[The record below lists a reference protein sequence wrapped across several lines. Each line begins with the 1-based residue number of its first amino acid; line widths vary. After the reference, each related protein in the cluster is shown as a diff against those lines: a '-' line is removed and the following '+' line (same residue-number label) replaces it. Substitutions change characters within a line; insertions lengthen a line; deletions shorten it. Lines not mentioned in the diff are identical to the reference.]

1 MPHRS
6 WSMFLI
12 LFGSARAS
20 LPLPHGLEW
29 RRIDDRQVG
38 TTVRSLLH
46 SSYVATPEED
56 LRLDYSASA
65 LQWMLC
71 APGAIDE
78 LRVAIAEPD
87 DFSIVAFV
95 CCAMR
100 IRARRRREAKCGGGP
115 LLCVRHDWRG
125 KGLTR
130 LLLAELRRRA
140 AEKGIATAIY
150 TAAEPRHRDRFA
162 VLTTCSL
169 HRPLRPLDLLRC
181 GFWQPPDE
189 RTCPHR
195 HGVGAPYC
203 AQLYRKLGG
212 FPHLRHCSMKLAAAT
227 VGHALS
233 QRGVSERCAR
243 EMRHGAA
250 GCSWRVQP
258 ISLFLRRFLPSS
270 SATASLAGARI
281 RLFYVHLGVV
291 AARRVARR
299 AARRVA
305 RAACRWMDCMDGSRS
320 L

>member
-1 MPHRS
+1 MPPRRALQPPSTPPPSLATVISSLCSPHAPSTAR
-6 WSMFLI
+6 
-12 LFGSARAS
+12 SARS
-20 LPLPHGLEW
+20 
-29 RRIDDRQVG
+29 
-38 TTVRSLLH
+38 T
-46 SSYVATPEED
+46 
-56 LRLDYSASA
+56 
-65 LQWMLC
+65 C
-71 APGAIDE
+71 CGA
-78 LRVAIAEPD
+78 
-87 DFSIVAFV
+87 AF
-95 CCAMR
+95 
-100 IRARRRREAKCGGGP
+100 GN
-115 LLCVRHDWRG
+115 
-125 KGLTR
+125 
-130 LLLAELRRRA
+130 
-140 AEKGIATAIY
+140 
-150 TAAEPRHRDRFA
+150 
-162 VLTTCSL
+162 
-169 HRPLRPLDLLRC
+169 RPTN
-181 GFWQPPDE
+181 